1 MKIKNIAIQ
10 SAAFLTVAALYAP
23 VALAQTPTGNSI
35 NLGPSTQIGAVNAD
49 ANSVVRFAINGLTV
63 IAVIASLIWLLYG
76 GLRWVI
82 SGGDKAKVDAAR
94 GTIVA
99 AIVGLIIVILA
110 WVIINAVLQILTN
123 KGLNDI
129 TLPSLSNPDITAA
142 PKQP

>member
-10 SAAFLTVAALYAP
+10 SAAFLTVAALSAP
-23 VALAQTPTGNSI
+23 RVFGAETVDLN
-35 NLGPSTQIGAVNAD
+35 PSEQIGKVD
-49 ANSVVRFAINGLTV
+49 ASANDVVRFAINGLTV
-63 IAVIASLIWLLYG
+63 IAIIASLIWLLYG

-110 WVIINAVLQILTN
+110 WVIINAVLQILT
-123 KGLNDI
+123 GTTLNTF
-129 TLPSLSNPDITAA
+129 TLPSLGNSGGATPT
-142 PKQP
+142 PTP